1 MKDKR
6 KKGSGKSRI
15 VDLGGEGDESE
26 ARELRTCA
34 REKNN
39 SNKNKSQNT
48 PPTQPPKTQCTLTAA
63 RKKQR
68 ADCDENKRISEKY
81 KVKTD
86 KTKLNNLCK

>member
-1 MKDKR
+1 M
-6 KKGSGKSRI
+6 
-15 VDLGGEGDESE
+15 DLGGEGDESE

-63 RKKQR
+63 
-68 ADCDENKRISEKY
+68 EEKAACRLRQ
-81 KVKTD
+81 
-86 KTKLNNLCK
+86 TKEYLKNIK